1 MGTETNQFFK
11 EFGEP
16 ISIGTTAVGGILGA
30 IGNVREGKA
39 LKAQAT
45 FQAAVLRNNKLLTD
59 IKAKQVLEEGAI
71 ARQQRQLQVGQI
83 IGEQRASFAGRG
95 VAVDAGDGGL
105 GPAGTFDLLLDAVR
119 IGKLD
124 EIAITTNA
132 DREALAL
139 KMQGANFETQAQ
151 LAEAKGRAAQEAG
164 LFGAAGTLLAAAGK
178 VASKWSVFS
187 KRNEPLALR
196 TS

>member
-1 MGTETNQFFK
+1 MGTETTQLF
-11 EFGEP
+11 
-16 ISIGTTAVGGILGA
+16 SIGTTVLGGGLGA
-30 IGNVREGKA
+30 IGSVLEGRAAK
-39 LKAQAT
+39 KQAT

-59 IKAKQVLEEGAI
+59 IKAKEVLEEGAI
-71 ARQQRQLQVGQI
+71 AQQQRQIQVGQI

-95 VAVDAGDGGL
+95 VVVDEGG
-105 GPAGTFDLLLDAVR
+105 AFDLLLDAVR

-124 EIAITTNA
+124 EIAIQTNA

-139 KMQGANFETQAQ
+139 KMQGANFETQARQ
-151 LAEAKGRAAQEAG
+151 AEAAGKAAQTAG

>member
-16 ISIGTTAVGGILGA
+16 IAIGTTALGGVLGA
-30 IGNVREGKA
+30 VGQRREGRA
-39 LKAQAT
+39 LKEQAT

-59 IKAKQVLEEGAI
+59 IKAKEVLEEGAI
-71 ARQQRQLQVGQI
+71 AQQQRQLQVGQI

-95 VAVDAGDGGL
+95 VVVDEGG
-105 GPAGTFDLLLDAVR
+105 AFDLLLDAVR

-124 EIAITTNA
+124 EIAIQTNA

-139 KMQGANFETQAQ
+139 KMQGANFEIQAR
-151 LAEAKGRAAQEAG
+151 LVEAKGEAAKEAG
-164 LFGAAGTLLAAAGK
+164 WFGAAGTLLSAAGK

>member
-1 MGTETNQFFK
+1 MGQETNQFFK

-16 ISIGTTAVGGILGA
+16 IAIGTTALGGILGA
-30 IGNVREGKA
+30 VGQRREGKA

-59 IKAKQVLEEGAI
+59 IKAKEVLEEGAI
-71 ARQQRQLQVGQI
+71 AQQQRQLQVGQI

-95 VAVDAGDGGL
+95 VVVDEDTA
-105 GPAGTFDLLLDAVR
+105 FDLLLDAVR

-124 EIAITTNA
+124 EIAIQTNA

-139 KMQGANFETQAQ
+139 KMQGANFETQARQ
-151 LAEAKGRAAQEAG
+151 AEAAGKAAATAG
-164 LFGAAGTLLAAAGK
+164 LFGAAGTLLTTAGK
-178 VASKWSVFS
+178 VASKWAIFS
-187 KRNEPLALR
+187 KRNEPLATR
-196 TS
+196 TD

>member
-1 MGTETNQFFK
+1 MGQETNQFFK

-16 ISIGTTAVGGILGA
+16 ISIATTAIGGVVGA
-30 IGNVREGKA
+30 IGSVREGKA
-39 LKAQAT
+39 LERQAT

-59 IKAKQVLEEGAI
+59 IKTKEVLEEGAI
-71 ARQQRQLQVGQI
+71 AQQQRQLQVGQI

-95 VAVDAGDGGL
+95 VTVDEDTA
-105 GPAGTFDLLLDAVR
+105 FDLLLDAVR

-124 EIAITTNA
+124 EIAIQTNA

-139 KMQGANFETQAQ
+139 KMQGASFETQAR
-151 LAEAKGRAAQEAG
+151 LAEAKGAAAKEAG
-164 LFGAAGTLLAAAGK
+164 LFGAAGTLLSTAGK
-178 VASKWSVFS
+178 VASKWAVFS

-196 TS
+196 TT

>member
-16 ISIGTTAVGGILGA
+16 ISIGATALGGILGA
-30 IGNVREGKA
+30 VGQRREGKA

-45 FQAAVLRNNKLLTD
+45 FQAAVLRNNKFLTD
-59 IKAKQVLEEGAI
+59 IKAKEVLEEGAI
-71 ARQQRQLQVGQI
+71 AQQQRQLQVGQI
-83 IGEQRASFAGRG
+83 IGAQRASFAGRG
-95 VAVDAGDGGL
+95 VVVDE
-105 GPAGTFDLLLDAVR
+105 GTAFDLLLDAVR

-124 EIAITTNA
+124 EIAIQTNA

-139 KMQGANFETQAQ
+139 KMQGANFEIQAR
-151 LAEAKGRAAQEAG
+151 LAEAKGKAAKEAG
-164 LFGAAGTLLAAAGK
+164 LFGAAGTLLATAGK
-178 VASKWSVFS
+178 VASKWAIFN